1 MAELWQPGP
10 GSPRGDNKADV
21 NPRHGKADLRPQR
34 PGLRPCSST
43 TKEAHPFFWSFRE
56 EKVPKDEWQSWAIG
70 GDPGEGRKG
79 QSWPSDPWGG
89 WGERIQAKQLALEA
103 SWRWGGNLGHG
114 WLWDTQVT
122 KFPHHC
128 PAITIIHQD
137 KKLIANFF
145 WANTSLEDITVT
157 VTKTA
162 LETANMKNMQS
173 RLNFC
178 HALLCT
184 NLPFSW
190 TLSKTRSFGREFARF
205 SQLLTFEAILKHII
219 GMQIN
224 NRNF

>member
-122 KFPHHC
+122 KSPHHC
-128 PAITIIHQD
+128 QAITIIHKD
-137 KKLIANFF
+137 KNFF
-145 WANTSLEDITVT
+145 WGKHFTRGHHCDCDCDSIGNCKYEKYAKQIKFLP
-157 VTKTA
+157 
-162 LETANMKNMQS
+162 
-173 RLNFC
+173 
-178 HALLCT
+178 CT
-184 NLPFSW
+184 PL
-190 TLSKTRSFGREFARF
+190 
-205 SQLLTFEAILKHII
+205 H
-219 GMQIN
+219 
-224 NRNF
+224 